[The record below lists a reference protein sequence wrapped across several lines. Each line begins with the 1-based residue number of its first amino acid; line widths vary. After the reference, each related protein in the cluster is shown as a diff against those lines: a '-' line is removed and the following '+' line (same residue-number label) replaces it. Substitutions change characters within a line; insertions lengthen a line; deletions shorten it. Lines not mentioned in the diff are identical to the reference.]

1 MARPKSKDIVRELT
15 NGKKTLQLTKI
26 KALKETIQEYL
37 RGQLSQESTSASADA
52 TAKEDA
58 GQSAPSTPRE
68 ATVENTKLED
78 SVVAQSVQKNNR
90 IEDSSDRTEQMKL
103 NKMKKNIDNIS
114 EAAAKSEVKQT
125 NASWGGMFCC
135 ASERGDK

>member
-1 MARPKSKDIVRELT
+1 MSKPKTKDIVRELT
-15 NGKKTLQLTKI
+15 NGKKPLQLTKI

-58 GQSAPSTPRE
+58 GQPTPSAPRE

-78 SVVAQSVQKNNR
+78 SVAQSVQKNNR
-90 IEDSSDRTEQMKL
+90 TEDSSDRIEQLKL
-103 NKMKKNIDNIS
+103 KKMKRNIGNIS
-114 EAAAKSEVKQT
+114 EAAAKSEVKT